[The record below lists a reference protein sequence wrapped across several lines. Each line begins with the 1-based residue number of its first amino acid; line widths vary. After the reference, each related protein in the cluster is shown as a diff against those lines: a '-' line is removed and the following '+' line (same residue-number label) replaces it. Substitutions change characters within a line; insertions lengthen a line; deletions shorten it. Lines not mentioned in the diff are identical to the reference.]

1 MLLCKRTCCLWYLVY
16 IDCSSTT
23 RRPSGRPQE
32 RDHRHGQDCCN
43 RICPQH
49 AAARPPLRCDRS
61 RADGLGQ
68 ALAAQRRPAPL
79 RPLRTSVPTLLQ
91 ASIKFPP
98 RLVAPVRRG
107 PFFCP
112 QFASE
117 HFVLRQ
123 IRLSDTM
130 ARLDGLPAGIPH
142 TKLAALAPPSER
154 SPLQGWKVQFTQ
166 HHWAVWRDRPQGASS
181 PWFPDYP
188 KDADAACAALSYNS
202 RSRVCLRRRRH
213 LRRRARRISARK

>member
-61 RADGLGQ
+61 RADGLGPH
-68 ALAAQRRPAPL
+68 LAAQRRPAPL

-112 QFASE
+112 QFARA

-123 IRLSDTM
+123 IRRSDRM

-142 TKLAALAPPSER
+142 TNLATSLLHQRGARCRDGRCNSLSTVWPFGGIARLGRVPHGSPIIPKTRMPHALRFRTTRVRES
-154 SPLQGWKVQFTQ
+154 
-166 HHWAVWRDRPQGASS
+166 
-181 PWFPDYP
+181 
-188 KDADAACAALSYNS
+188 ACAGGA
-202 RSRVCLRRRRH
+202 
-213 LRRRARRISARK
+213 ISAEDEKD